1 MEVTEASVR
10 QALKT
15 VIDPELGVNIVD
27 LGLIYKIEI
36 LRQSGSSQ
44 GSRSAQ
50 DDTADLKSVSAVLIV
65 MTLTTPG
72 CPLGGWFLEH
82 VKEAVVSVVGVEE
95 EQVQVE
101 ITFDPPWTME
111 LMDLEAKAELGFD

>member
-1 MEVTEASVR
+1 MVVTEESVR

-15 VIDPELGVNIVD
+15 VIDPELGINIID
-27 LGLIYKIEI
+27 LGLVYEVKIKNPSI
-36 LRQSGSSQ
+36 SAGRQKSN
-44 GSRSAQ
+44 
-50 DDTADLKSVSAVLIV
+50 LKIHVL
-65 MTLTTPG
+65 MTLTTQG

-95 EQVQVE
+95 EQVEVE

>member
-1 MEVTEASVR
+1 MAVTEASVR

-27 LGLIYKIEI
+27 LGLIYEI
-36 LRQSGSSQ
+36 KVISDPAMRRAGKRQATSIHI
-44 GSRSAQ
+44 
-50 DDTADLKSVSAVLIV
+50 L

-95 EQVQVE
+95 EQVEVE